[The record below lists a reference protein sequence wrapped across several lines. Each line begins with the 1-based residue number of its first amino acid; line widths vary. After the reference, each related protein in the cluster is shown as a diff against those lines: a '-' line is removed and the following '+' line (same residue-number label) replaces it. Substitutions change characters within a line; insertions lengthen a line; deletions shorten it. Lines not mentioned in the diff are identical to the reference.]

1 MKFPLFNSAEPSG
14 TAAPTGGALR
24 SGDPGAELPPAG
36 LVSFKTS
43 PNSEFLI
50 NLDQGACALRRVK
63 RMKRSVWGSGHL
75 HAIPR
80 PGFRPGIPWFVTATY
95 ADADGWQANHMA
107 DATERFRRWCG
118 ARGYPCQYTW
128 VAEIQPGRAMR
139 TGKEVVHYHLIAWL
153 PPKVVMPKWDVMVGR
168 RLAFWPH
175 GMTNTQVAK
184 AGVGYLMKYLSK
196 LGEFSHFPKGLRLY
210 GIGGL
215 NAAARCVR
223 TWLNLPEWAKRSFG
237 VGDLI
242 RKSNRL
248 VVRATGEV
256 LSSPYLVSLLP
267 GALIVRT
274 IAPIPEAFHSGPYST
289 YPQAVIGG

>member
-1 MKFPLFNSAEPSG
+1 MNAPLPSFNAKSAASG
-14 TAAPTGGALR
+14 GSEGAL
-24 SGDPGAELPPAG
+24 APPARPEAAG
-36 LVSFKTS
+36 LVSSKTS

-80 PGFRPGIPWFVTATY
+80 PGYRPGIPWFVTATY

-153 PPKVVMPKWDVMVGR
+153 PPKVVMPKWDVIAGR

-175 GMTNTQVAK
+175 GMTNTQIAK

-215 NAAARCVR
+215 NATARTVR
-223 TWLNLPEWAKRSFG
+223 SWLNLPEWAKRSYG
-237 VGDLI
+237 VGDLV
-242 RKSNRL
+242 RKSNQL
-248 VVRATGEV
+248 VVRTTGEI
-256 LSSPYLVSLLP
+256 LSSPYLVSLVP
-267 GALIVRT
+267 GGLIVRT
-274 IAPIPEAFHSGPYST
+274 IATIPDKFHSGPYST
-289 YPQAVIGG
+289 LQISGAH

>member
-1 MKFPLFNSAEPSG
+1 MKTPYTPTSVL
-14 TAAPTGGALR
+14 AAPPGGALR
-24 SGDPGAELPPAG
+24 SGDTGAAQRPPG
-36 LVSFKTS
+36 LVSSKTS

-80 PGFRPGIPWFVTATY
+80 PGYRPGIPWFVTATY

-153 PPKVVMPKWDVMVGR
+153 PPKVVMPKWDVIAGR

-175 GMTNTQVAK
+175 GMTNTQIAK

-215 NAAARCVR
+215 NATARTVR
-223 TWLNLPEWAKRSFG
+223 TWLNLPEWAKRSYG

-242 RKSNRL
+242 RKSNQL
-248 VVRATGEV
+248 VVHATGEI
-256 LSSPYLVSLLP
+256 LSSPYLVFLVP
-267 GALIVRT
+267 GGLIVRPT
-274 IAPIPEAFHSGPYST
+274 APIPEKFHCGPYST
-289 YPQAVIGG
+289 FQVSGAH